1 VVGVW
6 YGLWSHSDGAQLSD
20 DGFRH
25 YVKTVLS
32 PPPLPQ
38 ASTGGSVM
46 AIFEKF
52 ATELGGGYY
61 CKSGISIADIA
72 LFNMVDCHLPL
83 FPLHMNAFPALL
95 AHHAKIQAEQGPEN
109 LAISRVVPFLLS
121 GLSYSESKSS

>member
-1 VVGVW
+1 MVTTIEQWMLGVW
-6 YGLWSHSDGAQLSD
+6 YARWCHSDGAQLSD

-25 YVKTVLS
+25 YVNTVLV

-95 AHHAKIQAEQGPEN
+95 AHHGKIEAEKGEIN
-109 LAISRVVPFLLS
+109 SLVDRLVFVVSFCC
-121 GLSYSESKSS
+121 